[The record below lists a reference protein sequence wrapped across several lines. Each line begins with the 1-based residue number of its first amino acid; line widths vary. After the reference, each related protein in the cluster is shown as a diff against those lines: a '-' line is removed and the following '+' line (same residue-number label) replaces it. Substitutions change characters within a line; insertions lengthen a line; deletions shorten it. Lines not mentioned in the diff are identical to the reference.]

1 VVVYQHGQN
10 VFDSMARVS
19 RMRWFQS
26 AIETLDS
33 NVGCIEW
40 EDFLKSPAGKRFR
53 KSAKK

>member
-1 VVVYQHGQN
+1 
-10 VFDSMARVS
+10 
-19 RMRWFQS
+19 MRWFQS